1 MNSSISTNKNL
12 CKQLPLLCAAL
23 KINGSKI
30 YLMVWSLFSIN
41 DMLMT
46 CLYCFLFSISL
57 RHQYFCEK
65 GKFVTNV
72 CRKKTFSG
80 VYISFNSV
88 IPEPYKTG
96 LIKQLLLHCFSL
108 CLDFLKLYHE
118 VNVLKGILYK
128 NSYPR
133 DFVDKCVKKFL
144 DGVLAPEIVVSA
156 MPKKG
161 LMIVLPHLVKRS
173 LQIRNR
179 INHVMK
185 KATSLLQF
193 FNCILDWVQVDQFF
207 NI

>member
-1 MNSSISTNKNL
+1 
-12 CKQLPLLCAAL
+12 
-23 KINGSKI
+23 
-30 YLMVWSLFSIN
+30 
-41 DMLMT
+41 MLMT

-72 CRKKTFSG
+72 CRKKTSSG

-96 LIKQLLLHCFSL
+96 LIKQLLLHCFRL

-161 LMIVLPHLVKRS
+161 LMIVPPHLVKRS

-193 FNCILDWVQVDQFF
+193 FNCILD
-207 NI
+207 